1 MFDFFFLSFILFT
14 IGLIGIIINR
24 TNLLLILMSIELLL
38 LAINSC
44 FLYISTLFN
53 DISGIVIALLI
64 LTIAAAE
71 TSIGLALIISYYRL
85 KHTISIKFLTL
96 LHG

>member
-24 TNLLLILMSIELLL
+24 SNLLLILMSIELLL
-38 LAINSC
+38 LSINSC

-53 DISGIVIALLI
+53 DINGIVIALLI

-85 KHTISIKFLTL
+85 KNTISIKFLTL

>member
-14 IGLIGIIINR
+14 IGLIGIILNR
-24 TNLLLILMSIELLL
+24 SNLLLILMSIELLL
-38 LAINSC
+38 LSINSC

-53 DISGIVIALLI
+53 DINGIVIALLI

-71 TSIGLALIISYYRL
+71 TSIGLALIISYYRI
-85 KHTISIKFLTL
+85 KNTISIKFLTI